1 MTTTCPICGSP
12 GIEANQHEIWCY
24 ACEFTMTR
32 TENPDQFHAIR
43 STLQAD
49 RHNLADTLGL
59 DENLPSDEY
68 QKRLTQIVRAN
79 RDKIIDIMELE
90 E

>member
-1 MTTTCPICGSP
+1 MTTTCPICRTTSL
-12 GIEANQHEIWCY
+12 EANQHEIWCY

-79 RDKIIDIMELE
+79 RDKIMNIMELE